1 MEQGVNFKEINFD
14 DYKDMQVPIG
24 ISNKH
29 VHVSKADLAT
39 LFGEGY
45 ELTPKKDLSQPG
57 QFACEETV
65 DVVGPKG
72 TLKKVRILGPVRP
85 ETQVELAQTDARS
98 IGVNALLRESGKLE
112 GTQGCKLVGPKGEV
126 DLDNGCIVAHLHIHF
141 HTDEAAKMGIKDK
154 QMLNVLVRG
163 QKDVVFCNVI
173 ARVGDKMKLDF
184 HLDTDEANAAL
195 VQNGDYGI
203 ILG

>member
-1 MEQGVNFKEINFD
+1 MVDVTTLKELNLEDFKD
-14 DYKDMQVPIG
+14 KQVPIG

-29 VHVSKADLAT
+29 VHVSQADLET

-45 ELTPKKDLSQPG
+45 ELTPIKDLSQPG
-57 QFACEETV
+57 QYAANEKV

-72 TLKKVRILGPVRP
+72 TLKGVRILGPVRP

-112 GTQGCKLVGPKGEV
+112 GTE
-126 DLDNGCIVAHLHIHF
+126 GCIVAHLHIHF

-154 QMLNVLVRG
+154 QILTVMVHG
-163 QKDVVFCNVI
+163 QKDVVFCDVI

-184 HLDTDEANAAL
+184 HMDTDEANAAL
-195 VQNGDYGI
+195 VKNGDVAV